1 MAEGD
6 DDSQDKT
13 EEPTSKRLQKA
24 REEGQIARSQ
34 ELTIAASVICVAAYI
49 FLFGESLLKDVS
61 DNFASGFI
69 FEVGILADPMRVG
82 TRLADAMVNAFT
94 AITPILILTA
104 MVAII
109 SSSLLGGFN
118 FSWKAIQPKGGKLS
132 PLKGLKRIFSL
143 RSLVELGKALLKF
156 LLVGSTAWFLIMAA
170 IPEFGEITLMALEP
184 GLGEASTLLVTS
196 FLLASSTLILI
207 ALIDVPYQAYQH
219 KEQMK
224 MTQKEVKDERKE
236 TDGSPEV
243 KGRLR
248 QKQREMSVARMMA
261 AIAEA
266 DVVITNP
273 EHFAVCLA
281 YDPSSDDP
289 PKMVAKGVDH
299 VADRIKDIAKAEGV
313 AFFESPVLARALYFT
328 TEIGAFIPEPLYEAV
343 AKVIAYIF
351 NINAINRE
359 SGRPS
364 RPEPIVPD
372 DLIFDS
378 NGQRSEIFD
387 D

>member
-6 DDSQDKT
+6 DGSEDKT

-34 ELTIAASVICVAAYI
+34 ELTIAATVICVVAYI
-49 FLFGESLLKDVS
+49 FLFGKSLIKDVS
-61 DNFASGFI
+61 DSFASGFI
-69 FEVGILADPMRVG
+69 FDVGILVDPMRVG
-82 TRLADAMVNAFT
+82 TRLVDAMINAFT

-118 FSWKAIQPKGGKLS
+118 FSWKAIQPKAKKLS

-143 RSLVELGKALLKF
+143 RTLVELGKALLKF

-170 IPEFGEITLMALEP
+170 IPEFGEISLMAFEP

-224 MTQKEVKDERKE
+224 MTKKRSKM
-236 TDGSPEV
+236 SAR
-243 KGRLR
+243 RL
-248 QKQREMSVARMMA
+248 
-261 AIAEA
+261 
-266 DVVITNP
+266 
-273 EHFAVCLA
+273 
-281 YDPSSDDP
+281 
-289 PKMVAKGVDH
+289 
-299 VADRIKDIAKAEGV
+299 KAH
-313 AFFESPVLARALYFT
+313 L
-328 TEIGAFIPEPLYEAV
+328 
-343 AKVIAYIF
+343 K
-351 NINAINRE
+351 
-359 SGRPS
+359 
-364 RPEPIVPD
+364 
-372 DLIFDS
+372 
-378 NGQRSEIFD
+378 
-387 D
+387 

>member
-1 MAEGD
+1 
-6 DDSQDKT
+6 
-13 EEPTSKRLQKA
+13 
-24 REEGQIARSQ
+24 
-34 ELTIAASVICVAAYI
+34 
-49 FLFGESLLKDVS
+49 
-61 DNFASGFI
+61 
-69 FEVGILADPMRVG
+69 
-82 TRLADAMVNAFT
+82 
-94 AITPILILTA
+94 
-104 MVAII
+104 
-109 SSSLLGGFN
+109 
-118 FSWKAIQPKGGKLS
+118 
-132 PLKGLKRIFSL
+132 
-143 RSLVELGKALLKF
+143 
-156 LLVGSTAWFLIMAA
+156 
-170 IPEFGEITLMALEP
+170 
-184 GLGEASTLLVTS
+184 
-196 FLLASSTLILI
+196 
-207 ALIDVPYQAYQH
+207 
-219 KEQMK
+219 
-224 MTQKEVKDERKE
+224 
-236 TDGSPEV
+236 
-243 KGRLR
+243 
-248 QKQREMSVARMMA
+248 MSVARMMA

-372 DLIFDS
+372 DLVFDS